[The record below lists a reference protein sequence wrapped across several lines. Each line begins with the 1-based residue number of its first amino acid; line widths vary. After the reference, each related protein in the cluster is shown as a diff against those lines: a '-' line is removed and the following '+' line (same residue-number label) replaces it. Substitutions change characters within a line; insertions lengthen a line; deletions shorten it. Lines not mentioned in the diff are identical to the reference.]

1 MSAIDSY
8 LTQFETAVRGLSRQA
23 VEAVVE
29 ALLENLRAGRR
40 VYLIGNG
47 GSAATASHMMN
58 DLNKTALVEGQPR
71 FRALA
76 LTDNVPLLT
85 AWGNDSAFEDVFV
98 EQLRNFLQ
106 PDDMLIAISTSGNS
120 PNLLKAVEFAN
131 ANGAVTVG
139 LTGDP
144 GGRLAE
150 ISRLAVRVPSPDI
163 GQQESGHVL
172 LDHLITHLLKRRLL
186 ESAE

>member
-1 MSAIDSY
+1 MSPIDTY
-8 LTQFETAVRGLSRQA
+8 LSQFEASVRDLSREA

-29 ALLENLRAGRR
+29 ALLENLQAGRR
-40 VYLIGNG
+40 IYLIGNG
-47 GSAATASHMMN
+47 GSASTAAHMMN
-58 DLNKTALVEGQPR
+58 DLNKTAMVEGQPR
-71 FRALA
+71 FQALA

-106 PDDMLIAISTSGNS
+106 PGDLLIAISTSGNS
-120 PNLLKAVEFAN
+120 LNLLKAVEYAN
-131 ANGAVTVG
+131 GHGAVTVG

-150 ISRLAVRVPSPDI
+150 IARLAVRVPSPDI
-163 GQQESGHVL
+163 GQQESGHLL
-172 LDHLITHLLKRRLL
+172 LDHLITYLLKRRLS
-186 ESAE
+186 EFVG